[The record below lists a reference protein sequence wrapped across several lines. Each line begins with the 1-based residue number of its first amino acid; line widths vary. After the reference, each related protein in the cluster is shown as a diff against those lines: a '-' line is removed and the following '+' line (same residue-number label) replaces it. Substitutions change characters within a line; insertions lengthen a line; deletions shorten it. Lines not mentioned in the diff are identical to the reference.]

1 MEKHFNVKTVG
12 LIFDDLTI
20 PYRVRANGTG
30 VKECMPV

>member
-1 MEKHFNVKTVG
+1 MEKHFNVKTIG

-20 PYRVRANGTG
+20 ACRVRANGIG